1 MKNKKMKKQ
10 FHHILITSLI
20 PTLLSCHQEKD
31 DIKLFEKVDSKDSQV
46 TFTNQLKESN
56 DFGVLDYLY
65 FYNGGGVAS
74 GDINNDGLT
83 DLYFVSNQGENKLYL
98 NKGGLNFE
106 DITKKSG
113 IEGHADWQ
121 TGVTMADVNG
131 DGFLDIFVCAVS
143 NYKGLKG
150 ANELY
155 INNMNG
161 TFTERAK
168 EYGLNFSGFSTQA
181 AFFDYDKDGDLDC
194 YLLNHAV
201 HTSRS
206 YGRANT
212 RGIKDIEAGDYL
224 YENTAPLTPDGGV
237 LSSDTYSSKTPPSGV
252 RGAVFVDVSSE
263 AGIFQASMGYGL
275 GISVADINNDGWED
289 IYVSNDFHED
299 DYYYVNQKDGTF
311 REEAKTRMGHQS
323 RFSMGSDIADINNDG
338 FMDLMTLDMY
348 PEDEFVEKSSAG
360 EDPFDIYQY
369 KLEFGY
375 FNQYSRNC
383 LQLNMGG
390 QKFIDIAPMAGV
402 SATDWSWSTLM
413 NDFDGDG
420 IKDIF
425 VANGIVKRPNDL
437 NYMKFVM
444 GDSPQNA
451 QFSKREFDKKALDLM
466 PNGKVH
472 NYFFKGNQNL
482 QFDDKS
488 ISWGFEEANIA
499 NGATYADLDNDGDL
513 EIITNNINSEATI
526 YNNQSIEKLG
536 NNFCKIK
543 LNGEAQN
550 TFGIGGK
557 VILKVNGIEQTQQLM
572 PTRGFMSA
580 VEPILT
586 FGLGKNVQMIDTV
599 KVIWESGKIQ
609 ILTKVKTNATLI
621 LNESN
626 ASVVKNAGS
635 VQNTACVNCL
645 TFEEVSNSLNLNF
658 THKENQYFDFNR
670 ESLMPF
676 KVSTEGPKIAIGD
689 VNNDGKEDL
698 YVGGARGQAGEL
710 FLQNSTGFI
719 NEKQIDF
726 VKDAIF
732 EDVDAVFLD
741 IDNDK
746 DLDLYVVSGGNE
758 FSGNSIE
765 QLDRIYR
772 NDGKGNFT
780 RDFTALPKMFSNK
793 SCVKPFDFD
802 KDGDLDLFV
811 GGRVVPFNYGKTPTS
826 YLLINNGKGN
836 GSSPRFMDK
845 TKQLAPELQTAG
857 MVTNAI
863 WADTDKDGDADLTVI
878 GDWMPIQ
885 IYENNKGKLS
895 LIDNDLSKKTGFWQG
910 IVANDFDR
918 DGDIDFVVGNI
929 GLNTKF
935 RKNPKENTLRMYVKD
950 IDGNGSVEQILTYNR
965 NDKWFPVATK
975 DEMGKQI
982 PSIIHKRFTDYSL
995 YAGKTIDDIFYPEQL
1010 EKAEIKEVNTFESVY
1025 LENLG
1030 GNKFKSKPLPVLA
1043 QISKVMTLFLDD
1055 YDNDGIK
1062 DVFIGGNFYGS
1073 NMYQARYD
1081 ASYGLILKSDGKGN
1095 FKPIIPTQSGLM
1107 LEGEVRD
1114 IQKVM
1119 VNKLPYYLIARNNT
1133 ALQVFKK
1140 K

>member
-1 MKNKKMKKQ
+1 MRKQ
-10 FHHILITSLI
+10 IIYILTTIIL
-20 PTLLSCHQEKD
+20 PTLLSCTKEKD
-31 DIKLFEKVDSKDSQV
+31 DIKLFEKVNSKDSRV
-46 TFTNQLKESN
+46 TFTNQLKESK
-56 DFGVLDYLY
+56 DFGILDYLY

-98 NKGGLNFE
+98 NKGDLRFE

-113 IEGHADWQ
+113 LEGHADWQ

-131 DGFLDIFVCAVS
+131 DGFLDIYVCAVS

-155 INNMNG
+155 INNKDN
-161 TFTERAK
+161 TFSERAK
-168 EYGLNFSGFSTQA
+168 EYSLDFSGFSTQA

-206 YGRANT
+206 YGKADT

-224 YENTAPLTPDGGV
+224 YENVNG
-237 LSSDTYSSKTPPSGV
+237 K
-252 RGAVFVDVSSE
+252 FKDVSQK
-263 AGIFQASMGYGL
+263 AGIYQASMGYGL

-299 DYYYVNQKDGTF
+299 DYYYVNQRNGTF
-311 REEAKTRMGHQS
+311 KEEAKTRMGHQS

-338 FMDLMTLDMY
+338 FLDLMTLDMY

-360 EDPFDIYQY
+360 EDPLDIYLY

-437 NYMKFVM
+437 NYMKFIM

-451 QFSKREFDKKALDLM
+451 QFSKQEYDKKAMDLM
-466 PNGKVH
+466 PEGKVH
-472 NYFFKGNQNL
+472 NYFFKGNENL

-488 ISWGFEEANIA
+488 MSWGFEEANIA

-536 NNFCKIK
+536 NSFCKIK
-543 LNGEAQN
+543 LQGESQN
-550 TFGIGGK
+550 TFGIGAK
-557 VILKVNGIEQTQQLM
+557 VILKANGVEQTQQLM

-580 VEPILT
+580 VEPLLT
-586 FGLGKNVQMIDTV
+586 FGLGKNVQTIDTV
-599 KVIWESGKIQ
+599 KVIWESGKVQ
-609 ILTKVKTNATLI
+609 ILTKVKANTTLI
-621 LNESN
+621 FEERNAGRVLNP
-626 ASVVKNAGS
+626 ASVKEMAF
-635 VQNTACVNCL
+635 L
-645 TFEEVSNSLNLNF
+645 EVSNKLNPNF

-676 KVSTEGPKIAIGD
+676 KVSTEGPKMAIGD

-698 YVGGARGQAGEL
+698 YICGARGQSGEL
-710 FLQNSTGFI
+710 FLQNAKGFI
-719 NEKQIDF
+719 SSKQADF
-726 VKDAIF
+726 VADAIF

-758 FSGNSIE
+758 FYDNMPE

-780 RDFTALPKMFSNK
+780 RDKNALPLMFSNK

-811 GGRVVPFNYGKTPTS
+811 SGRVVPFNYGKTPQS
-826 YLLINNGKGN
+826 YLLVNNGKGI
-836 GSSPRFMDK
+836 FTDK
-845 TKQLAPELQTAG
+845 ATVLAPDLKFSG
-857 MVTNAI
+857 MITNAI
-863 WADTDKDGDADLTVI
+863 WSDTDNDGDADLTVI
-878 GDWMPIQ
+878 GDWMSIQ
-885 IYENNKGKLS
+885 TYQNNKGKLT
-895 LIDNDLSKKTGFWQG
+895 LIDNGLSEKTGFWQG
-910 IVANDFDR
+910 IVANDFDG

-935 RKNPKENTLRMYVKD
+935 RKNPKENALKMYVKD
-950 IDGNGSVEQILTYNR
+950 FDGNGSTEQILTYNR

-975 DEMGKQI
+975 DEIGKQI
-982 PSIIHKRFTDYSL
+982 PSIINKRFTDYSL
-995 YAGKTIDDIFYPEQL
+995 YAGKTIEDIFYPEQL
-1010 EKAEIKEVNTFESVY
+1010 EKAEIKQVNTFESVY
-1025 LENLG
+1025 LENQG
-1030 GNKFKSKPLPVLA
+1030 DNKFKSIPLPVLA
-1043 QISKVMTLFLDD
+1043 QTSKVMTLLLDD

-1095 FKPIIPTQSGLM
+1095 FKTIIPTQSGLI
-1107 LEGEVRD
+1107 LEGEIRD
-1114 IQKVM
+1114 IQKIM
-1119 VNKLPYYLIARNNT
+1119 LNKLPYYLIARNNNN
-1133 ALQVFKK
+1133 LQVFKK
-1140 K
+1140 NR

>member
-1 MKNKKMKKQ
+1 MNNCFQLKQ
-10 FHHILITSLI
+10 WTLIFALI
-20 PTLLSCHQEKD
+20 STLLSCQKEKD
-31 DIKLFEKVDSKDSQV
+31 DIKLFDKVESKTSNV
-46 TFTNQLKESN
+46 TFKNQLKESK
-56 DFGVLDYLY
+56 DFGILDYLY

-98 NKGGLNFE
+98 NKGGLKFE

-131 DGFLDIFVCAVS
+131 DGFLDIYVCAVS

-155 INNMNG
+155 INNKNG
-161 TFTERAK
+161 TFSEKAK
-168 EYGLNFSGFSTQA
+168 EYGLDFSGFSTQV

-206 YGRANT
+206 YGKAET
-212 RGIKDIEAGDYL
+212 RGIKDNEAGDYL
-224 YENTAPLTPDGGV
+224 YENING
-237 LSSDTYSSKTPPSGV
+237 K
-252 RGAVFVDVSSE
+252 FKDVSVKS
-263 AGIFQASMGYGL
+263 GIYQASMGYGL

-299 DYYYVNQKDGTF
+299 DYYYVNQRDGTF
-311 REEAKTRMGHQS
+311 KEEAKTRMGHQS

-348 PEDEFVEKSSAG
+348 PEDETVEKSSAG

-402 SATDWSWSTLM
+402 SATDWSWSTLI

-437 NYMKFVM
+437 NYMKFIM
-444 GDSPQNA
+444 GDSPQNS
-451 QFSKREFDKKALDLM
+451 QFLKQEHDKKALDLM
-466 PNGKVH
+466 PDGKVH

-488 ISWGFEEANIA
+488 MSWGFEEAKIA

-513 EIITNNINSEATI
+513 EIITNNINAEATI
-526 YNNQSIEKLG
+526 YNNQSIENLG
-536 NNFCKIK
+536 NSFCKIK
-543 LNGEAQN
+543 LTGESQN
-550 TFGIGGK
+550 TFGIGAK
-557 VILKVNGIEQTQQLM
+557 VVLNANGIEQTQQLM

-599 KVIWESGKIQ
+599 KVIWESGKGQ
-609 ILTKVKTNATLI
+609 VLTKVKVNTTLI
-621 LNESN
+621 LDEKDAKLISTIL
-626 ASVVKNAGS
+626 AKP
-635 VQNTACVNCL
+635 VQL
-645 TFEEVSNSLNLNF
+645 TFEEVSNKLNLNF

-676 KVSTEGPKIAIGD
+676 KVSTEGPKIAVGD

-698 YVGGARGQAGEL
+698 YVGGAKGQSGEL
-710 FLQNSTGFI
+710 FLQNATGFI
-719 NEKQIDF
+719 NSKQVDF
-726 VKDAIF
+726 IKDAIF

-758 FSGNSIE
+758 FYENNVE
-765 QLDRIYR
+765 QFDRIYR
-772 NDGKGNFT
+772 NDGKGNFK
-780 RDFTALPKMFSNK
+780 RDVSALPKMFSNK
-793 SCVKPFDFD
+793 SCVRPFDFD

-836 GSSPRFMDK
+836 GSLPQFTDK
-845 TKQLAPELQTAG
+845 IKQLAPELQTAG

-863 WADTDKDGDADLTVI
+863 WSDIDNDGDADLIVI
-878 GDWMPIQ
+878 GDWMPIKMYQ
-885 IYENNKGKLS
+885 NDKGKLS
-895 LIDNDLSKKTGFWQG
+895 LIDNDLSEKTGFWQG
-910 IVANDFDR
+910 ILANDFDR
-918 DGDIDFVVGNI
+918 DGDLDLVVGNI

-935 RKNPKENTLRMYVKD
+935 KKNPKQNALRMYVKD

-975 DEMGKQI
+975 DELGKQI
-982 PSIIHKRFTDYSL
+982 PSIINKRFTDYSL
-995 YAGKTIDDIFYPEQL
+995 YAGKTIEDIFYPEQL

-1025 LENLG
+1025 LENQG
-1030 GNKFKSKPLPVLA
+1030 NNKFKSTLLPILA
-1043 QISKVMTLFLDD
+1043 QTSKVMTLFLDD
-1055 YDNDGIK
+1055 YDGDGIK
-1062 DVFIGGNFYGS
+1062 DVIIGGNFYGS

-1095 FKPIIPTQSGLM
+1095 FKTIIPTQSGLI

-1114 IQKVM
+1114 IQKIT
-1119 VNKLPYYLIARNNT
+1119 VNKLPYYLVARNNNS
-1133 ALQVFKK
+1133 LQIFKK
-1140 K
+1140 SRTVF

>member
-1 MKNKKMKKQ
+1 M
-10 FHHILITSLI
+10 
-20 PTLLSCHQEKD
+20 
-31 DIKLFEKVDSKDSQV
+31 
-46 TFTNQLKESN
+46 
-56 DFGVLDYLY
+56 
-65 FYNGGGVAS
+65 
-74 GDINNDGLT
+74 
-83 DLYFVSNQGENKLYL
+83 
-98 NKGGLNFE
+98 NKGGLKFE

-131 DGFLDIFVCAVS
+131 DGFLDIYVCAVS

-155 INNMNG
+155 INNKDN
-161 TFTERAK
+161 TFSERAK
-168 EYGLNFSGFSTQA
+168 EYGLDFSGFSTQA

-206 YGRANT
+206 YGKAET
-212 RGIKDIEAGDYL
+212 RGIKDNEAGDYL
-224 YENTAPLTPDGGV
+224 YENING
-237 LSSDTYSSKTPPSGV
+237 K
-252 RGAVFVDVSSE
+252 FKDVSVK
-263 AGIFQASMGYGL
+263 AGIYQASMGYGL

-299 DYYYVNQKDGTF
+299 DYYYVNQHDGTF
-311 REEAKTRMGHQS
+311 KEEAKTRMGHQS

-348 PEDEFVEKSSAG
+348 PEDETVEKSSAG

-402 SATDWSWSTLM
+402 SATDWSWSTLI
-413 NDFDGDG
+413 NDFNGDG

-437 NYMKFVM
+437 NYMKFIM
-444 GDSPQNA
+444 GDSPQNS
-451 QFSKREFDKKALDLM
+451 QFSKQEHDKKALDLM
-466 PNGKVH
+466 PDGKVH

-488 ISWGFEEANIA
+488 MSWGFEEAKIA

-513 EIITNNINSEATI
+513 EIITNNINAEATI
-526 YNNQSIEKLG
+526 YNNQSIENLG
-536 NNFCKIK
+536 NSFCKIK
-543 LNGEAQN
+543 LKGESQN
-550 TFGIGGK
+550 TFGVGAK
-557 VILKVNGIEQTQQLM
+557 VVLKANGIEQTQQLM

-586 FGLGKNVQMIDTV
+586 FGLGKNVQMIDTI
-599 KVIWESGKIQ
+599 KVIWESGKGQ
-609 ILTKVKTNATLI
+609 VLTKVKVNTTLI
-621 LNESN
+621 LDE
-626 ASVVKNAGS
+626 KNAKLIPPILAKP
-635 VQNTACVNCL
+635 VQL
-645 TFEEVSNSLNLNF
+645 TFEEVSNKLNLNF
-658 THKENQYFDFNR
+658 TQKENQYFDFNR

-676 KVSTEGPKIAIGD
+676 KVSTEGPKIAVGD

-698 YVGGARGQAGEL
+698 YMGGAKGQSGEL
-710 FLQNSTGFI
+710 FLQNATGFI
-719 NEKQIDF
+719 NSKQVDF
-726 VKDAIF
+726 IKDAIF

-758 FSGNSIE
+758 FYENNVE
-765 QLDRIYR
+765 QFDRIYR
-772 NDGKGNFT
+772 NDGKGNFK
-780 RDFTALPKMFSNK
+780 RDVSALPKMFSNK
-793 SCVKPFDFD
+793 SCVRPFDFD

-836 GSSPRFMDK
+836 GSSPQFTDK
-845 TKQLAPELQTAG
+845 IKQLAPELQTAG

-863 WADTDKDGDADLTVI
+863 WSDIDNDGDADLIVI

-885 IYENNKGKLS
+885 MYQNDKGKLS
-895 LIDNDLSKKTGFWQG
+895 LIDNDLSEKTGFWQG
-910 IVANDFDR
+910 ILANDFDR
-918 DGDIDFVVGNI
+918 DGDEDFVVGNI

-935 RKNPKENTLRMYVKD
+935 KKNPKQNALRMYVKD

-975 DEMGKQI
+975 DELGKQI
-982 PSIIHKRFTDYSL
+982 PSIINKRFTDYSL
-995 YAGKTIDDIFYPEQL
+995 YAGKTIEDIFYPEQL

-1025 LENLG
+1025 LENQG
-1030 GNKFKSKPLPVLA
+1030 NNKFKSTLLPILA
-1043 QISKVMTLFLDD
+1043 QTSKVMTLFLDD
-1055 YDNDGIK
+1055 YDGDGIK
-1062 DVFIGGNFYGS
+1062 DVIIGGNFYGS

-1095 FKPIIPTQSGLM
+1095 FKTIIPTKSGLM

-1114 IQKVM
+1114 IQKIT
-1119 VNKLPYYLIARNNT
+1119 VNKLPYYLVARNNNS
-1133 ALQVFKK
+1133 LQIFKK
-1140 K
+1140 SRTGF

>member
-1 MKNKKMKKQ
+1 MRKQ
-10 FHHILITSLI
+10 LQLILITLLI

-31 DIKLFEKVDSKDSQV
+31 DIKLFEKVNSKDSQV
-46 TFTNQLKESN
+46 TFTNQLKESK
-56 DFGVLDYLY
+56 DFGILDYLY

-98 NKGGLNFE
+98 NKGNLHFE

-131 DGFLDIFVCAVS
+131 DGFLDIYVCAVS

-155 INNMNG
+155 INNKDN
-161 TFTERAK
+161 TFSEQAK
-168 EYGLNFSGFSTQA
+168 EYGLDFSGFSTQA

-206 YGRANT
+206 YGKAET
-212 RGIKDIEAGDYL
+212 RGVKDLEAGDYL
-224 YENTAPLTPDGGV
+224 YENVNGKYKDI
-237 LSSDTYSSKTPPSGV
+237 SQK
-252 RGAVFVDVSSE
+252 

-275 GISVADINNDGWED
+275 GISVADLNNDGWED

-299 DYYYVNQKDGTF
+299 DYYYVNQRNGTF
-311 REEAKTRMGHQS
+311 KEEAKTRMGHQS

-338 FMDLMTLDMY
+338 FLDLMTLDMY

-383 LQLNMGG
+383 LQLNMDG

-444 GDSPQNA
+444 GDSPQNS
-451 QFSKREFDKKALDLM
+451 QFSKQEYDKKAMDLM
-466 PNGKVH
+466 PDGKVH

-488 ISWGFEEANIA
+488 MSWGFEEANIS

-513 EIITNNINSEATI
+513 EIITNNINAKATI

-536 NNFCKIK
+536 NSFCKIK
-543 LNGEAQN
+543 LKGESKN
-550 TFGIGGK
+550 TFGIGAK
-557 VILKVNGIEQTQQLM
+557 VILKTKGIEQTQQLM

-586 FGLGKNVQMIDTV
+586 FGLGKNVQTIDTV
-599 KVIWESGKIQ
+599 KVIWESGKVQ
-609 ILTKVKTNATLI
+609 ILTKVKVNTTLT

-626 ASVVKNAGS
+626 AQISPLIIQKPT
-635 VQNTACVNCL
+635 QL
-645 TFEEVSNSLNLNF
+645 TFEEVSDKLSLNY

-710 FLQNSTGFI
+710 FLQNEKGFI
-719 NEKQIDF
+719 SSKQADF
-726 VKDAIF
+726 VTDAVF

-758 FSGNSIE
+758 FYGNSEE
-765 QLDRIYR
+765 QFDRIYR
-772 NDGKGNFT
+772 NDGKGNGSSPRFK
-780 RDFTALPKMFSNK
+780 RDKNALPPMFSNK

-811 GGRVVPFNYGKTPTS
+811 GGRVVPFNYGKMPNS
-826 YLLINNGKGN
+826 YLLINNGRGI
-836 GSSPRFMDK
+836 FTDK
-845 TKQLAPELQTAG
+845 TKELAPELQTAG

-885 IYENNKGKLS
+885 MYQNDKGKLS
-895 LIDNDLSKKTGFWQG
+895 LIDNDLSQKTGFWQG
-910 IVANDFDR
+910 IVANDFDG
-918 DGDIDFVVGNI
+918 DGDLDFVVGNI

-935 RKNPKENTLRMYVKD
+935 RKNPSENGLKMYVKD
-950 IDGNGSVEQILTYNR
+950 MDGNGSVEQILTYNR

-975 DEMGKQI
+975 DEMGKQM
-982 PSIIHKRFTDYSL
+982 PSIINKRFTDYSL
-995 YAGKTIDDIFYPEQL
+995 YAGKTIEDIFYPEQL
-1010 EKAEIKEVNTFESVY
+1010 EKADIKEVNTFESVY
-1025 LENLG
+1025 LENQG
-1030 GNKFKSKPLPVLA
+1030 GNKFKSKPLPTLA
-1043 QISKVMTLFLDD
+1043 QTSKIMTLFLED

-1081 ASYGLILKSDGKGN
+1081 ASFGLILKSDGKGN
-1095 FKPIIPTQSGLM
+1095 FKTITPTQSGLM
-1107 LEGEVRD
+1107 LEGEIRD
-1114 IQKVM
+1114 IKNVT
-1119 VNKLPYYLIARNNT
+1119 VNELPYYLIARNNM
-1133 ALQVFKK
+1133 ALQIFKK
-1140 K
+1140 TDKLSQPHKK

>member
-1 MKNKKMKKQ
+1 MNNCFQLKQ
-10 FHHILITSLI
+10 WTLIFVLI
-20 PTLLSCHQEKD
+20 STLLSCQKEKD
-31 DIKLFEKVDSKDSQV
+31 DIKLFDKVESKTSNV
-46 TFTNQLKESN
+46 TFKNQLKESK
-56 DFGVLDYLY
+56 DFGILDYLY

-98 NKGGLNFE
+98 NKGELKFE

-113 IEGHADWQ
+113 LEGHADWQ

-131 DGFLDIFVCAVS
+131 DGLLDIYVCAVS

-155 INNMNG
+155 INHKNG
-161 TFTERAK
+161 TFSEKAK
-168 EYGLNFSGFSTQA
+168 EYGLDFSGFSTQV

-206 YGRANT
+206 YGKAET
-212 RGIKDIEAGDYL
+212 RGIKDNEAGDYL
-224 YENTAPLTPDGGV
+224 YENING
-237 LSSDTYSSKTPPSGV
+237 K
-252 RGAVFVDVSSE
+252 FKDVSVK
-263 AGIFQASMGYGL
+263 AGIYQASMGYGL

-299 DYYYVNQKDGTF
+299 DYYYVNQHDGTF
-311 REEAKTRMGHQS
+311 KEEAKTRMGHQS

-348 PEDEFVEKSSAG
+348 PEDETVEKSSAG

-402 SATDWSWSTLM
+402 SATDWSWSTLI
-413 NDFDGDG
+413 NDFNGDG

-437 NYMKFVM
+437 NYMKFIM
-444 GDSPQNA
+444 GDSPQNS
-451 QFSKREFDKKALDLM
+451 QFSKQEHDKKALDLM
-466 PNGKVH
+466 PDGKVH

-488 ISWGFEEANIA
+488 MSWGFEEAKIA

-513 EIITNNINSEATI
+513 EIITNNINAEATI
-526 YNNQSIEKLG
+526 YNNQSIENLG
-536 NNFCKIK
+536 NSFCKIK
-543 LNGEAQN
+543 LKGESQN
-550 TFGIGGK
+550 TFGIGAK
-557 VILKVNGIEQTQQLM
+557 VILKANGIEQTQQLM

-586 FGLGKNVQMIDTV
+586 FGLGKNVQMIDTI
-599 KVIWESGKIQ
+599 KVIWESGKGQ
-609 ILTKVKTNATLI
+609 VLTKVKVNTTLI
-621 LNESN
+621 LDEKDAKLISTIL
-626 ASVVKNAGS
+626 AKP
-635 VQNTACVNCL
+635 VQL
-645 TFEEVSNSLNLNF
+645 TFEEVSNKLNLNF

-676 KVSTEGPKIAIGD
+676 KVSTEGPKIAVGD

-698 YVGGARGQAGEL
+698 YMGGAKGQSGEL
-710 FLQNSTGFI
+710 FLQNATGFI
-719 NEKQIDF
+719 NSKQVDF
-726 VKDAIF
+726 IKDAIF

-758 FSGNSIE
+758 FYENNVE
-765 QLDRIYR
+765 QFDRIYR
-772 NDGKGNFT
+772 NDGKGNFK
-780 RDFTALPKMFSNK
+780 RDVSALPKMFSNK
-793 SCVKPFDFD
+793 SCVRPFDFD

-836 GSSPRFMDK
+836 GSSPQFTDK
-845 TKQLAPELQTAG
+845 IKQLAPELQTAG

-863 WADTDKDGDADLTVI
+863 WSDIDNDGDADLIVI
-878 GDWMPIQ
+878 GDWMPIKMYQ
-885 IYENNKGKLS
+885 NDKGKLS

-910 IVANDFDR
+910 ILANDFDR
-918 DGDIDFVVGNI
+918 DGDLDLVVGNI

-935 RKNPKENTLRMYVKD
+935 KKNPKQNTLRMYVKD

-975 DEMGKQI
+975 DELGKQI
-982 PSIIHKRFTDYSL
+982 PSIINKRFADYSL
-995 YAGKTIDDIFYPEQL
+995 YAGKTIEDIFYPEQL

-1030 GNKFKSKPLPVLA
+1030 SNKYKLTPLPILA
-1043 QISKVMTLFLDD
+1043 QTSKIMTLFLDD
-1055 YDNDGIK
+1055 YDGDGIK
-1062 DVFIGGNFYGS
+1062 DVIIGGNFYGS

-1095 FKPIIPTQSGLM
+1095 FKTIIPTKSGLM
-1107 LEGEVRD
+1107 LEGEIRD
-1114 IQKVM
+1114 IQKIT
-1119 VNKLPYYLIARNNT
+1119 VNKLPYYLVARNNNS
-1133 ALQVFKK
+1133 LQIFKK
-1140 K
+1140 SRTGF

>member
-1 MKNKKMKKQ
+1 MNNCFQLKQ
-10 FHHILITSLI
+10 WTLIFALVS
-20 PTLLSCHQEKD
+20 TLLSCQKEND
-31 DIKLFEKVDSKDSQV
+31 DIKLFEKVESKTSNV
-46 TFTNQLKESN
+46 TFKNQLKESK
-56 DFGVLDYLY
+56 DFGILDYLY

-98 NKGGLNFE
+98 NKGGLKFE

-131 DGFLDIFVCAVS
+131 DGFLDIYVCAVS

-155 INNMNG
+155 INNKNG
-161 TFTERAK
+161 TFSEKAK
-168 EYGLNFSGFSTQA
+168 EYGLDFSGFSTQV

-206 YGRANT
+206 YGKAET
-212 RGIKDIEAGDYL
+212 RGIKDNEAGDYL
-224 YENTAPLTPDGGV
+224 YENING
-237 LSSDTYSSKTPPSGV
+237 K
-252 RGAVFVDVSSE
+252 FKDVSVK
-263 AGIFQASMGYGL
+263 AGIYQASMGYGL

-299 DYYYVNQKDGTF
+299 DYYYVNQRDGTF
-311 REEAKTRMGHQS
+311 KEEAKTRMGHQS

-348 PEDEFVEKSSAG
+348 PEDETVEKSSAG

-402 SATDWSWSTLM
+402 SATDWSWSTLI

-437 NYMKFVM
+437 NYMKFIM
-444 GDSPQNA
+444 GDSPQNS
-451 QFSKREFDKKALDLM
+451 QFSKQEYDKKALDLM
-466 PNGKVH
+466 PDGKVH

-488 ISWGFEEANIA
+488 MSWGFEEAKIA

-513 EIITNNINSEATI
+513 EIITNNINAEATI
-526 YNNQSIEKLG
+526 YNNQSIENLG
-536 NNFCKIK
+536 NSFCKIK
-543 LNGEAQN
+543 LTGESQN
-550 TFGIGGK
+550 TFGIGAK
-557 VILKVNGIEQTQQLM
+557 VVLNANGIEQTQQLM

-586 FGLGKNVQMIDTV
+586 FGLGKNVQMIDTI
-599 KVIWESGKIQ
+599 KVIWESGKGQ
-609 ILTKVKTNATLI
+609 VLTKVKVNTTLI
-621 LNESN
+621 LDE
-626 ASVVKNAGS
+626 KNAKLIS
-635 VQNTACVNCL
+635 PILAKPVQL
-645 TFEEVSNSLNLNF
+645 TFEEVSNKLNLNF
-658 THKENQYFDFNR
+658 IHKENQYFDFNR
-670 ESLMPF
+670 ESLIPF
-676 KVSTEGPKIAIGD
+676 KVSTEGSKIAVGD

-698 YVGGARGQAGEL
+698 YMGGAKGQSGEL
-710 FLQNSTGFI
+710 FLQNASGFI
-719 NEKQIDF
+719 NSKQVDF
-726 VKDAIF
+726 IKDAIF

-758 FSGNSIE
+758 FYENSVE
-765 QLDRIYR
+765 QFDRIYR
-772 NDGKGNFT
+772 NDGKGNFK
-780 RDFTALPKMFSNK
+780 RDVSALPKMFSNK
-793 SCVKPFDFD
+793 SCVRPFDFD

-836 GSSPRFMDK
+836 GSSPQFTDK
-845 TKQLAPELQTAG
+845 IKQLAPELQTAG

-863 WADTDKDGDADLTVI
+863 WSDIDNDGDADLIVI
-878 GDWMPIQ
+878 GDWMPIKMYQ
-885 IYENNKGKLS
+885 NDKGKLS
-895 LIDNDLSKKTGFWQG
+895 LIDNDLSEKTGFWQG
-910 IVANDFDR
+910 LLANDFDR
-918 DGDIDFVVGNI
+918 DGDVDYVVGNI

-935 RKNPKENTLRMYVKD
+935 KKNPKQNALRMYVKD

-975 DEMGKQI
+975 DELGKQI
-982 PSIIHKRFTDYSL
+982 PSIINKRFTDYSL
-995 YAGKTIDDIFYPEQL
+995 YAGRTIEDIFYPEQL

-1030 GNKFKSKPLPVLA
+1030 SNKYKLTPLPILA
-1043 QISKVMTLFLDD
+1043 QTSKIMTLFLDD
-1055 YDNDGIK
+1055 YDGDGIK
-1062 DVFIGGNFYGS
+1062 DVIIGGNFYGS

-1095 FKPIIPTQSGLM
+1095 FKTIIPTKSGLM
-1107 LEGEVRD
+1107 LEGEIRD
-1114 IQKVM
+1114 IQKIIF
-1119 VNKLPYYLIARNNT
+1119 NKLPYYLIARNNNS
-1133 ALQVFKK
+1133 LQTFKK

>member
-1 MKNKKMKKQ
+1 MRKQ
-10 FHHILITSLI
+10 FQQILTTLLI

-31 DIKLFEKVDSKDSQV
+31 DIKLFEKVNSKDSEV
-46 TFTNQLKESN
+46 TFTNQLKESK
-56 DFGVLDYLY
+56 DFGILDYLY

-98 NKGGLNFE
+98 NKGGVNGASLRFE

-113 IEGHADWQ
+113 MEGHADWQ

-131 DGFLDIFVCAVS
+131 DGFLDIYVCAVS

-150 ANELY
+150 VNELY
-155 INNMNG
+155 INNKDN
-161 TFTERAK
+161 TFSEQAK
-168 EYGLNFSGFSTQA
+168 EYGLDFSGFSTQA

-206 YGRANT
+206 YGKAET

-224 YENTAPLTPDGGV
+224 YENVNGK
-237 LSSDTYSSKTPPSGV
+237 YK
-252 RGAVFVDVSSE
+252 DVSKK
-263 AGIFQASMGYGL
+263 AGIYQASMGYGL

-299 DYYYVNQKDGTF
+299 DYYYVNQHNGTF

-348 PEDEFVEKSSAG
+348 PEDETVEKSSAG

-402 SATDWSWSTLM
+402 SATDWSWSTLL

-420 IKDIF
+420 MKDIF

-437 NYMKFVM
+437 NYMKFIM
-444 GDSPQNA
+444 GDSPQNGEI
-451 QFSKREFDKKALDLM
+451 SKQEYDKKAMDLM
-466 PNGKVH
+466 PDGKVH

-488 ISWGFEEANIA
+488 MSWGFEEANIA

-513 EIITNNINSEATI
+513 EIITNNINAEATI

-536 NNFCKIK
+536 NSFCKIK
-543 LNGEAQN
+543 LKGESKN
-550 TFGIGGK
+550 TFGIGAK

-586 FGLGKNVQMIDTV
+586 FGLGKNVQTIDTV
-599 KVIWESGKIQ
+599 KVIWESGKVQ
-609 ILTKVKTNATLI
+609 ILTELKANATLI
-621 LNESN
+621 LNEKDAKIIPAIAKKTIQLS
-626 ASVVKNAGS
+626 
-635 VQNTACVNCL
+635 
-645 TFEEVSNSLNLNF
+645 FEEVSDKLNLNF

-676 KVSTEGPKIAIGD
+676 KVSTEGPKMAIGD

-698 YVGGARGQAGEL
+698 YVGGARGQEGEL
-710 FLQNSTGFI
+710 FLQNTTGFVLS
-719 NEKQIDF
+719 KQADF
-726 VKDAIF
+726 ITDAIF
-732 EDVDAVFLD
+732 EDVDAVFMD

-758 FSGNSIE
+758 FYENMPE
-765 QLDRIYR
+765 QFDRIYR
-772 NDGKGNFT
+772 NDGKGNFA
-780 RDFTALPKMFSNK
+780 RDKTALPPMFSNK

-895 LIDNDLSKKTGFWQG
+895 LIDNDLSRKTGFWQG

-950 IDGNGSVEQILTYNR
+950 IDGNGRVEQILTYNR

-982 PSIIHKRFTDYSL
+982 PSIINKRFTDYSL

-1010 EKAEIKEVNTFESVY
+1010 EKAVIKEVNTFESVY

>member
-1 MKNKKMKKQ
+1 MRKQ
-10 FHHILITSLI
+10 ITYTLTTFLIS
-20 PTLLSCHQEKD
+20 TLLSCHKEKD
-31 DIKLFEKVDSKDSQV
+31 DIKLFEKIDSKISNV
-46 TFTNQLKESN
+46 TFSNQLKESK
-56 DFGVLDYLY
+56 DFGFLDYLY

-98 NKGGLNFE
+98 NKGNLRFE

-131 DGFLDIFVCAVS
+131 DGFLDIYVCAVS
-143 NYKGLKG
+143 NYKGLQG

-155 INNMNG
+155 INNGDVNG
-161 TFTERAK
+161 SSPRFTEKAK
-168 EYGLNFSGFSTQA
+168 EYGLDFSGFSTQA

-206 YGRANT
+206 YGKADT
-212 RGIKDIEAGDYL
+212 RGVKDNEAGDYL
-224 YENTAPLTPDGGV
+224 YENING
-237 LSSDTYSSKTPPSGV
+237 K
-252 RGAVFVDVSSE
+252 FKDVSAK
-263 AGIFQASMGYGL
+263 AGIYQASMGYGL

-299 DYYYVNQKDGTF
+299 DYYYVNQGNGTGSSLRF
-311 REEAKTRMGHQS
+311 KEEAKIRMGHQS

-338 FMDLMTLDMY
+338 FLDLMTLDMY

-360 EDPFDIYQY
+360 EDPLDIYLY

-383 LQLNMGG
+383 LQLNLGG
-390 QKFIDIAPMAGV
+390 ERFIDIAPLAGV

-444 GDSPQNA
+444 GDSPQNS
-451 QFSKREFDKKALDLM
+451 QFSKKEFDKKALDLM
-466 PNGKVH
+466 PDGKVH
-472 NYFFKGNQNL
+472 NYFFRGSKSL
-482 QFDDKS
+482 QFEDKS
-488 ISWGFEEANIA
+488 LSWGFEEANVA

-513 EIITNNINSEATI
+513 EIITNNINAEATI
-526 YNNQSIEKLG
+526 YNNQSIEKLK
-536 NNFCKIK
+536 NSFCKIK
-543 LNGEAQN
+543 LKGENNN
-550 TFGIGGK
+550 TFGIGAK
-557 VILKVNGIEQTQQLM
+557 VILKVNSIEQIQQLM

-586 FGLGKNVQMIDTV
+586 FGLGKDIQTIDTV

-609 ILTKVKTNATLI
+609 TLTKVKANSTLI
-621 LNESN
+621 LNEKE
-626 ASVVKNAGS
+626 ASIVSPILTKNS
-635 VQNTACVNCL
+635 QL
-645 TFEEVSNSLNLNF
+645 TFTEISDKLNIDF
-658 THKENQYFDFNR
+658 IHKENQYFDFTR

-676 KVSTEGPKIAIGD
+676 RVSTEGPKLAIGD

-698 YVGGARGQAGEL
+698 YVCGAKNQAGEL
-710 FLQNSTGFI
+710 YLQNVKGFKI
-719 NEKQIDF
+719 SKQNAFKTDS
-726 VKDAIF
+726 IF

-741 IDNDK
+741 VDNDK

-758 FSGNSIE
+758 FSGNSLE
-765 QLDRIYR
+765 QFDRIYR

-780 RDFTALPKMFSNK
+780 RDKNALPPMFSNK

-811 GGRVVPFNYGKTPTS
+811 AGRVVPFNYGKTPNS
-826 YLLINNGKGN
+826 YLLVNNGTGK
-836 GSSPRFMDK
+836 FTDK
-845 TKQLAPELQTAG
+845 TKELAPELQTIG

-863 WADTDKDGDADLTVI
+863 WADIDKDGDSDLTVI
-878 GDWMPIQ
+878 GDWMSIKT
-885 IYENNKGKLS
+885 YRNEKGKLN
-895 LIDNDLSKKTGFWQG
+895 LVDNDLSENTGFWQG
-910 IVANDFDR
+910 IVANDFDK
-918 DGDIDFVVGNI
+918 DGDIDFVVGNL
-929 GLNTKF
+929 GTNTKF
-935 RKNPKENTLRMYVKD
+935 RKNLTENILRMYVKD
-950 IDGNGSVEQILTYNR
+950 IDGNESVEQILTYNR
-965 NDKWFPVATK
+965 SDKWFPVASK
-975 DEMGKQI
+975 DEIGKQI
-982 PSIIHKRFTDYSL
+982 PSIINKRFTDYSL
-995 YAGKTIDDIFYPEQL
+995 YAGKTIEELFTSQQL
-1010 EKAEIKEVNTFESVY
+1010 DGAEIKEVKAFESVY

-1030 GNKFKSKPLPVLA
+1030 NNKFKSKPLPILA
-1043 QISKVMTLFLDD
+1043 QTSKIMTIVLDD
-1055 YDNDGIK
+1055 YDGDGNQ
-1062 DVFIGGNFYGS
+1062 DVFIGGNFYGA

-1081 ASYGLILKSDGKGN
+1081 GSYGLILKNDGKGN
-1095 FKPIIPTQSGLM
+1095 FKPIIPIQSGLL
-1107 LEGEVRD
+1107 LEGEIRD
-1114 IQKVM
+1114 IQKIK
-1119 VNKLPYYLIARNNT
+1119 VNKLPYYLIARNNNS
-1133 ALQVFKK
+1133 LQVFKK
-1140 K
+1140 NK

>member
-1 MKNKKMKKQ
+1 MNNCFQLKQ
-10 FHHILITSLI
+10 WTLIFALI
-20 PTLLSCHQEKD
+20 STLLSCQKEKD
-31 DIKLFEKVDSKDSQV
+31 DIKLFEKVESKTSNV
-46 TFTNQLKESN
+46 TFKNQLKESK
-56 DFGVLDYLY
+56 DFGILDYLY

-98 NKGGLNFE
+98 NKGGLKFE

-131 DGFLDIFVCAVS
+131 DGFLDIYVCAVS

-150 ANELY
+150 GNELY
-155 INNMNG
+155 INNKDN
-161 TFTERAK
+161 TFSERAK
-168 EYGLNFSGFSTQA
+168 EYGLDFSGFSTQA

-206 YGRANT
+206 YGKAET
-212 RGIKDIEAGDYL
+212 RGIKDNEAGDYL
-224 YENTAPLTPDGGV
+224 YENING
-237 LSSDTYSSKTPPSGV
+237 K
-252 RGAVFVDVSSE
+252 FKDVSVK
-263 AGIFQASMGYGL
+263 AGIYQASMGYGL

-299 DYYYVNQKDGTF
+299 DYYYVNQHDGTF
-311 REEAKTRMGHQS
+311 KEEAKTRMGHQS

-348 PEDEFVEKSSAG
+348 PEDETVEKSSAG

-402 SATDWSWSTLM
+402 SATDWSWSTLI
-413 NDFDGDG
+413 NDFNGDG

-437 NYMKFVM
+437 NYMKFIM
-444 GDSPQNA
+444 GDSPQNS
-451 QFSKREFDKKALDLM
+451 QFSKQEHDKKALDLM
-466 PNGKVH
+466 PDGKVH

-488 ISWGFEEANIA
+488 MSWGFEEAKIA

-513 EIITNNINSEATI
+513 EIITNNINAEATI
-526 YNNQSIEKLG
+526 YNNQSIENLG
-536 NNFCKIK
+536 NSFCKIK
-543 LNGEAQN
+543 LKGESQN
-550 TFGIGGK
+550 TFGVGAK
-557 VILKVNGIEQTQQLM
+557 VILKANGIEQNQQLM

-586 FGLGKNVQMIDTV
+586 FGLGKNVQMIDTIS
-599 KVIWESGKIQ
+599 VIWESGKGQ
-609 ILTKVKTNATLI
+609 VLTKVKVNTTLI
-621 LNESN
+621 LDEKDAKLISTIL
-626 ASVVKNAGS
+626 AKP
-635 VQNTACVNCL
+635 VQL
-645 TFEEVSNSLNLNF
+645 TFEEVSNKLNLNF

-676 KVSTEGPKIAIGD
+676 KVSTEGPKIAVGD

-698 YVGGARGQAGEL
+698 YMGGAKGQSGEL
-710 FLQNSTGFI
+710 FLQNATGFI
-719 NEKQIDF
+719 NSKQVDF
-726 VKDAIF
+726 IKDAIF

-758 FSGNSIE
+758 FYENNVE
-765 QLDRIYR
+765 QFDRIYR
-772 NDGKGNFT
+772 NDGKGNFK
-780 RDFTALPKMFSNK
+780 RDVSALPKMFSNK
-793 SCVKPFDFD
+793 SCVRPFDFD

-836 GSSPRFMDK
+836 GSSPQFTDK
-845 TKQLAPELQTAG
+845 IKQLAPELQTAG

-863 WADTDKDGDADLTVI
+863 WSDIDNDGDADLIVI
-878 GDWMPIQ
+878 GDWMPIKMYQ
-885 IYENNKGKLS
+885 NDKGKLS

-910 IVANDFDR
+910 ILANDFDR
-918 DGDIDFVVGNI
+918 DGDVDLVVGNI

-935 RKNPKENTLRMYVKD
+935 KKNPKQNTLRMYVKD

-975 DEMGKQI
+975 DELGKQI
-982 PSIIHKRFTDYSL
+982 PSIINKRFTDYSL
-995 YAGKTIDDIFYPEQL
+995 YAGKTIEDIFYPEQL

-1030 GNKFKSKPLPVLA
+1030 SNKYKLTPLPILA
-1043 QISKVMTLFLDD
+1043 QTSKIMTLFLDD
-1055 YDNDGIK
+1055 YDGDGIK
-1062 DVFIGGNFYGS
+1062 DVIIGGNFYGS

-1095 FKPIIPTQSGLM
+1095 FKTIIPTKSGLM

-1114 IQKVM
+1114 IQKIT
-1119 VNKLPYYLIARNNT
+1119 VNKLPYYLVARNNNS
-1133 ALQVFKK
+1133 LQIFKK
-1140 K
+1140 SRTGF

>member
-1 MKNKKMKKQ
+1 
-10 FHHILITSLI
+10 
-20 PTLLSCHQEKD
+20 
-31 DIKLFEKVDSKDSQV
+31 
-46 TFTNQLKESN
+46 
-56 DFGVLDYLY
+56 
-65 FYNGGGVAS
+65 
-74 GDINNDGLT
+74 
-83 DLYFVSNQGENKLYL
+83 
-98 NKGGLNFE
+98 
-106 DITKKSG
+106 
-113 IEGHADWQ
+113 
-121 TGVTMADVNG
+121 
-131 DGFLDIFVCAVS
+131 
-143 NYKGLKG
+143 
-150 ANELY
+150 
-155 INNMNG
+155 
-161 TFTERAK
+161 
-168 EYGLNFSGFSTQA
+168 
-181 AFFDYDKDGDLDC
+181 
-194 YLLNHAV
+194 
-201 HTSRS
+201 
-206 YGRANT
+206 
-212 RGIKDIEAGDYL
+212 
-224 YENTAPLTPDGGV
+224 
-237 LSSDTYSSKTPPSGV
+237 
-252 RGAVFVDVSSE
+252 
-263 AGIFQASMGYGL
+263 MGYGL

-299 DYYYVNQKDGTF
+299 DYYYVNQRDGTF
-311 REEAKTRMGHQS
+311 KEEAKTRMGHQS

-348 PEDEFVEKSSAG
+348 PEDETVEKSSAG

-402 SATDWSWSTLM
+402 SATDWSWSTLI
-413 NDFDGDG
+413 NDFNGDG

-437 NYMKFVM
+437 NYMKFIM
-444 GDSPQNA
+444 GDSPQNS
-451 QFSKREFDKKALDLM
+451 QFSKQEHDKKALDLM
-466 PNGKVH
+466 PDGKVH

-488 ISWGFEEANIA
+488 MSWGFEEAKIA

-513 EIITNNINSEATI
+513 EIITNNINAEATI
-526 YNNQSIEKLG
+526 YNNQSIENLG
-536 NNFCKIK
+536 NSFCKIK
-543 LNGEAQN
+543 LKGESQN
-550 TFGIGGK
+550 TFGIGAK
-557 VILKVNGIEQTQQLM
+557 VVLKANGIEQNQQLM

-599 KVIWESGKIQ
+599 KVIWESGKGQ
-609 ILTKVKTNATLI
+609 VLTKVKVNTTLI
-621 LNESN
+621 LDE
-626 ASVVKNAGS
+626 KNAKLIPPILAKP
-635 VQNTACVNCL
+635 VQL
-645 TFEEVSNSLNLNF
+645 TFEEVSNKLNLNF

-676 KVSTEGPKIAIGD
+676 KVSTEGPKIAVGD

-698 YVGGARGQAGEL
+698 YMGGAKGQSGEL
-710 FLQNSTGFI
+710 FLQNATGFI
-719 NEKQIDF
+719 NSKQVDF
-726 VKDAIF
+726 IKDAIF
-732 EDVDAVFLD
+732 EDVDAIFLD

-758 FSGNSIE
+758 FYENNVE
-765 QLDRIYR
+765 QFDRIYR
-772 NDGKGNFT
+772 NDGKGNFK
-780 RDFTALPKMFSNK
+780 RDVSALPKMFSNK
-793 SCVKPFDFD
+793 SCVRPFDFD

-836 GSSPRFMDK
+836 GSSPQFTDK
-845 TKQLAPELQTAG
+845 IKQLAPELQTAG

-863 WADTDKDGDADLTVI
+863 WSDIDNDGDADLIVI
-878 GDWMPIQ
+878 GDWMPIKMYQ
-885 IYENNKGKLS
+885 NDKGKLS

-910 IVANDFDR
+910 ILANDFDR
-918 DGDIDFVVGNI
+918 DGDVDLVVGNI

-935 RKNPKENTLRMYVKD
+935 KKNPKQNTLRMYVKD

-975 DEMGKQI
+975 DELGKQI
-982 PSIIHKRFTDYSL
+982 PSIINKRFTDYSL
-995 YAGKTIDDIFYPEQL
+995 YAGKTIEDIFYPEQL

-1030 GNKFKSKPLPVLA
+1030 SNKYKLTPLPILA
-1043 QISKVMTLFLDD
+1043 QTSKIMTLFLDD
-1055 YDNDGIK
+1055 YDGDGIK
-1062 DVFIGGNFYGS
+1062 DVIIGGNFYGS

-1095 FKPIIPTQSGLM
+1095 FKTIIPTKSGLM

-1114 IQKVM
+1114 IQKIT
-1119 VNKLPYYLIARNNT
+1119 VNKLPYYLVARNNNS
-1133 ALQVFKK
+1133 LQIFKK
-1140 K
+1140 SRTGF

>member
-1 MKNKKMKKQ
+1 MRKQ
-10 FHHILITSLI
+10 FQQFLTTLLI
-20 PTLLSCHQEKD
+20 PTLLSCHQEKEE
-31 DIKLFEKVDSKDSQV
+31 IKLFEKVDSKTSNI
-46 TFTNQLKESN
+46 TFTNQLKESK
-56 DFGVLDYLY
+56 DFGILDYLY

-74 GDINNDGLT
+74 GDINNDGLA
-83 DLYFVSNQGENKLYL
+83 DLFFVSNQGENKLYL
-98 NKGGLNFE
+98 NKGGMMFE

-131 DGFLDIFVCAVS
+131 DGFLDIYVCAVS

-155 INNMNG
+155 INNMDG
-161 TFTERAK
+161 TFSERAK
-168 EYGLNFSGFSTQA
+168 EYGLDFSGFSTQV

-206 YGRANT
+206 YGRADT
-212 RGIKDIEAGDYL
+212 RGIKDLEAGDYL
-224 YENTAPLTPDGGV
+224 YENSPPAPDGGAF
-237 LSSDTYSSKTPPSGV
+237 SSDKYSSKTPPSGV
-252 RGAVFVDVSSE
+252 RGAIFKDVSQK
-263 AGIFQASMGYGL
+263 AGIYQASMGYGL

-451 QFSKREFDKKALDLM
+451 QFSKEEFDKKALDLM
-466 PNGKVH
+466 PDGKVH

-488 ISWGFEEANIA
+488 MSYGFEEANIA

-513 EIITNNINSEATI
+513 EIITNNINAEATI

-536 NNFCKIK
+536 NSFCKIK
-543 LNGEAQN
+543 LKGESQN

-599 KVIWESGKIQ
+599 KVIWESGKVQ
-609 ILTKVKTNATLI
+609 ILMKVKVNTTLI

-780 RDFTALPKMFSNK
+780 RDKTALPPMFSNK
-793 SCVKPFDFD
+793 SCVRPFDFD

-811 GGRVVPFNYGKTPTS
+811 GGRVLPFNYGKATKS
-826 YLLINNGKGN
+826 FLLVNNGKGVYA
-836 GSSPRFMDK
+836 DK
-845 TKQLAPELQTAG
+845 TKELAPEIQMAG
-857 MVTNAI
+857 MITDAV
-863 WADTDKDGDADLTVI
+863 WADTDKDGDADLTII
-878 GDWMPIQ
+878 GDWMAVQ
-885 IYENNKGKLS
+885 TYQNDKGKFSLVDNGLS
-895 LIDNDLSKKTGFWQG
+895 QNTGFWQG
-910 IVANDFDR
+910 IVANDFDK
-918 DGDIDFVVGNI
+918 DGDIDFVVGNL
-929 GLNTKF
+929 GTNTKF
-935 RKNPKENTLRMYVKD
+935 RKNPTGSILKMYIKD
-950 IDGNGSVEQILTYNR
+950 IDANESVEQILTYNR
-965 NDKWFPVATK
+965 GDKWFPVATK

-982 PSIIHKRFTDYSL
+982 PSIINKNFTDYSK
-995 YAGKTIDDIFYPEQL
+995 YAGKEVDELLKKKDL
-1010 EKAEIKEVNTFESVY
+1010 DGAEIKEINTFESVY
-1025 LENLG
+1025 LENQG
-1030 GNKFKSKPLPVLA
+1030 GNKFQSKALPYLA
-1043 QISKVMTLFLDD
+1043 QTSKVMTLFLDD
-1055 YDNDGIK
+1055 YDKDGIK

-1073 NMYQARYD
+1073 SMYQARYD
-1081 ASYGLILKSDGKGN
+1081 GSYGLILKSDGKGN
-1095 FKPIIPTQSGLM
+1095 FKSIIPTQSGLV
-1107 LEGEVRD
+1107 LNDEVRD
-1114 IQKVM
+1114 IKTIT
-1119 VNKLPYYLIARNNT
+1119 VNKSSYYLIARNNMP
-1133 ALQVFKK
+1133 LQVFSKK
-1140 K
+1140 